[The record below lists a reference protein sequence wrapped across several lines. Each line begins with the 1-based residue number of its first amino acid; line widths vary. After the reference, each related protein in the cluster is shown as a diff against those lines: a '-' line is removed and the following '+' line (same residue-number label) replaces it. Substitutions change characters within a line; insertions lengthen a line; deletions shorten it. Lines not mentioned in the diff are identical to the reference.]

1 MHAFFFL
8 GIFEQFYDAKKR
20 KSVKKVKTKKEHED
34 FRFVNKYLNDFDLLH
49 AAFGLIYPKMP
60 RQPTRPNR
68 RTSRRPRLVYSFGTI
83 MAFSL
88 IKSGICK
95 SAVTPM
101 RYKANDFCSLSD
113 PDINMK

>member
-1 MHAFFFL
+1 MIL
-8 GIFEQFYDAKKR
+8 I
-20 KSVKKVKTKKEHED
+20 SS
-34 FRFVNKYLNDFDLLH
+34 H
-49 AAFGLIYPKMP
+49 AAFGLTLSENAAAANAAKQTDIATTP
-60 RQPTRPNR
+60 
-68 RTSRRPRLVYSFGTI
+68 LVYSFGTI